1 MGSDV
6 LERALARISV
16 TAPYFALDAMEAT
29 TEGVVTAQ
37 VPHAPTT
44 DPEVGEMEAAQVARH
59 LAILGS
65 CAAAVQRDDDE
76 RLYYLATSADYV
88 RIGDA
93 PGVIDDTLTA
103 EAIATWTDR
112 RSARAVATLR
122 TAEGRDLHRLDCSY
136 TVLKPRMFERFN
148 QPVSPEIQARA
159 HGASLGFDVQS
170 GIDGIDVDCG
180 PIPAALCEGHFP
192 GHPAAPVAILMGQLC
207 KAAGI
212 GMVRHLDLPD
222 HRYCIEAGHVD
233 ATGLA
238 QAGQRLIL
246 RAAYDGSD
254 DDRHRMSGVAE
265 ADGEV
270 VGRVSVT
277 MSVHEPA
284 DREAA
289 ANEREAA
296 VVS

>member
-16 TAPYFALDAMEAT
+16 TAPYFALEAV
-29 TEGVVTAQ
+29 EAAADGVVTAQ
-37 VPHAPTT
+37 VPHAPTIN
-44 DPEVGEMEAAQVARH
+44 PEVGEMEAAQVARH

-65 CAAAVQRDDDE
+65 CAAALQRDDDE

-88 RIGDA
+88 RIGAA
-93 PGVIDDTLTA
+93 PGAIDGTLTA

-148 QPVSPEIQARA
+148 QPVGPEIQARA
-159 HGASLGFDVQS
+159 QGRSLGFDVQP

-212 GMVRHLDLPD
+212 GMVRQLDLPD
-222 HRYCIEAGHVD
+222 HRYRIEAGHVD

-254 DDRHRMSGVAE
+254 GDHHRMSGVAE

-284 DREAA
+284 ARAA
-289 ANEREAA
+289 AGEREAA